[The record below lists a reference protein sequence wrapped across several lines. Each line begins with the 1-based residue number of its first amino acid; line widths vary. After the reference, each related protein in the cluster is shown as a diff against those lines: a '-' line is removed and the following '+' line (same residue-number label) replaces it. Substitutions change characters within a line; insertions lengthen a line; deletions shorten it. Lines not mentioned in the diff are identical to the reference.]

1 MKANGSTNPRLT
13 EPKQPSMQRRAFH
26 HDYRRPA
33 RYLIT
38 IAKSP
43 AIPPLA
49 SILGDPRC
57 TDPSE
62 AAIPHSTPLPPGNA
76 INEALLRWQGKFP
89 QITVDSNIIMP
100 DHLHLCVR
108 VTANLPHG
116 LSLAIAGFKGLCT
129 RIYHNTLPSRQ
140 RPGTPLPLFA
150 KGFNDSIAYNDDQ
163 YRRQLKYVA
172 DNPRRLLLKR
182 LHPDLFFRKWE
193 ITLGDLRLTASGNIF
208 LLHSPRLINVRFSR
222 RYTPQQWHDLK
233 EQYLAVIYDHVTLI
247 SPFIH
252 PEEKAIRDEA
262 IAQGA
267 GIIRICDNGF
277 SDRFAPQGLE
287 FDLAGSSRL
296 LLIAPGP
303 HDTRCHPLTYRT
315 AQTLNTIALTL
326 ATLPPSTARFR
337 PVPTTSTPSRPTP
350 SRPE

>member
-1 MKANGSTNPRLT
+1 MKAKGVDSRSNPYLT
-13 EPKQPSMQRRAFH
+13 APKHPSMQRRAFH

-33 RYLIT
+33 RYLIP

-43 AIPPLA
+43 TIPTLA
-49 SILGDPRC
+49 LIEGNPRC

-62 AAIPHSTPLPPGNA
+62 AAIPHSIPLPPGSA
-76 INEALLRWQGKFP
+76 INEALRQWQGKFP
-89 QITVDSNIIMP
+89 QITVDSHIIMP

-129 RIYHNTLPSRQ
+129 RIYHNTLPSLR
-140 RPGTPLPLFA
+140 RPGTPLPLFS

-182 LHPDLFFRKWE
+182 LHPELFFRKWE
-193 ITLGDLRLTASGNIF
+193 IILGDLSLTASGNIF
-208 LLHSPRLINVRFSR
+208 LLHSPSLINVRFSR
-222 RYTPQQWHDLK
+222 RYTPQQWHELK
-233 EQYLAVIYDHVTLI
+233 EQYLAVIYNRGTLI

-262 IAQGA
+262 ISQGA
-267 GIIRICDNGF
+267 NIIRICDNGF
-277 SDRFAPQGLE
+277 SDRFSPQGLE

-303 HDTRCHPLTYRT
+303 YDTRCHDLTYRH
-315 AQTLNTIALTL
+315 AQALNAIALRI
-326 ATLPPSTARFR
+326 AQMPCGEARFR
-337 PVPTTSTPSRPTP
+337 PVAPRMK
-350 SRPE
+350 